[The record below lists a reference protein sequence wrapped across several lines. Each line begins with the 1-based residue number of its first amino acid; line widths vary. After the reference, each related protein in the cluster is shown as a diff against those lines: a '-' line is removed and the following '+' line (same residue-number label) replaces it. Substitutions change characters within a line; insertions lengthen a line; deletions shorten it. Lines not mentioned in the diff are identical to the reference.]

1 MGKLVALLVPLVA
14 IVLMFRIN
22 SIFSGRS
29 LKGKSKPLRNDEVD
43 VALHRLADAAGVE
56 HVRVR
61 VLEEEVVNGLV
72 TPGGDIYVTR
82 GLLDQYRRGSISL
95 AEFTSVIAHEMGH
108 LAHGHTKRR
117 IWDVAGAQII
127 TVLLGG
133 ILARLIPFI
142 GIYIARFLGSLF
154 VSTLSRKDEFEAD
167 RYATALM
174 IRAGFG
180 AEPQARMLEK
190 LIQLVPGA
198 DRAAN
203 SWLASHPPVTERAA
217 AIRHN
222 ASRWQA
228 A

>member
-95 AEFTSVIAHEMGH
+95 AEFTSVIAHE
-108 LAHGHTKRR
+108 
-117 IWDVAGAQII
+117 
-127 TVLLGG
+127 
-133 ILARLIPFI
+133 
-142 GIYIARFLGSLF
+142 
-154 VSTLSRKDEFEAD
+154 
-167 RYATALM
+167 
-174 IRAGFG
+174 
-180 AEPQARMLEK
+180 
-190 LIQLVPGA
+190 
-198 DRAAN
+198 
-203 SWLASHPPVTERAA
+203 
-217 AIRHN
+217 
-222 ASRWQA
+222 
-228 A
+228 